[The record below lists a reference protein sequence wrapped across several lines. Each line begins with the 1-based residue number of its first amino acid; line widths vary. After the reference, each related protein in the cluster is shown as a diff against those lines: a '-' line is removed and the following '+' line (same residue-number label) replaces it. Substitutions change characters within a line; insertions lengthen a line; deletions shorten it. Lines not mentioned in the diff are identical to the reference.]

1 VQSIKNALIR
11 HPLAA
16 FFLLAYAISW
26 SIELPVILAHLQKG
40 AHLEDGTLLLFL
52 GSFGPSVAA
61 LIVSAASEGRAGV
74 RRLLERL
81 LPWRASVAWTLIA
94 LYGFLA
100 LGLPAIT
107 LLGVASVSEALAQL
121 PLALVAVP
129 LNALTSFLVLG
140 PLGEELGWRGYALP
154 RLQAAYGAL
163 AGSGVL
169 GLLWAYWH
177 APLMLFPDWRGDL
190 PVGAFLIAYPL
201 YTIPL
206 TIIFTWVFNGSGG
219 SAFVTTVLH
228 AAFNYTVFFLN
239 HRFDL
244 GRYDALPL
252 LGVMSG
258 LFWLVALG
266 LRAVDGLRLG
276 AERVHSARSK

>member
-11 HPLAA
+11 HPLVA

-26 SIELPVILAHLQKG
+26 LIELPVILAHLQNG
-40 AHLEDGTLLLFL
+40 AGLGDGTLLLFL
-52 GSFGPSVAA
+52 GSFGPSLAA
-61 LIVSAASEGRAGV
+61 VILTAASEGSAGV
-74 RRLLERL
+74 RALLGRL
-81 LPWRASVAWTLIA
+81 LPWRVSLVWILIA

-107 LLGVASVSEALAQL
+107 LLGAASVSEVLAQL

-129 LNALTSFLVLG
+129 VNALTSFLVLG

-177 APLMLFPDWRGDL
+177 APLMLFPEWRGDL
-190 PVGAFLIAYPL
+190 PVGAFLIVYPL

-206 TIIFTWVFNGSGG
+206 TIIFAWVFNGSGG
-219 SAFVTTVLH
+219 SVFVTTALH

-239 HRFDL
+239 RRFDL

-252 LGVMSG
+252 LAVMSC

-266 LRAVDGLRLG
+266 LSAVYGPRLG
-276 AERVHSARSK
+276 AERIHSARSK